1 MTGFWDKMRGKA
13 ATADAAPPDTETALL
28 LRFADYPPDRP
39 RHPGDPL
46 TLSEAERDANLA
58 QFRDERAAR
67 LAIVGNFLR
76 DNGVDPAPMLDPNG
90 DGVAAARAAD
100 HWLDE
105 TLPRRPFSP
114 VSGDETPNP
123 PDRAFRAS
131 DRAGADIYYSLLA
144 DLALLEGEAI
154 RLRDARFDWAIN
166 RLPDFADMGSYGRI
180 CLIKP
185 RDAAWPATVLEMD
198 VHLLAICHAKM
209 APRGNGSGHWFGE
222 LLQGAVDR
230 AYDPR

>member
-1 MTGFWDKMRGKA
+1 MTGFWNKMRGKA
-13 ATADAAPPDTETALL
+13 ATADAAPDADTVLWR
-28 LRFADYPPDRP
+28 RFADYPPDQP

-46 TLSEAERDANLA
+46 TLSEVESDANLA
-58 QFRDERAAR
+58 QFGNGRAAR
-67 LAIVGNFLR
+67 LAIVGDFLR

-90 DGVAAARAAD
+90 DGVAAARAVD

-105 TLPRRPFSP
+105 TLPKRSFSP

-123 PDRAFRAS
+123 PDGAFRMS

-154 RLRDARFDWAIN
+154 RLRDARFAWAIN

-185 RDAAWPATVLEMD
+185 GDADWPATVFELD

-209 APRGNGSGHWFGE
+209 APRGNRSGHWFGE

-230 AYDPR
+230 TYDPR